1 MLAEHVGG
9 KQHHFLFYFI
19 YDTIKY
25 GNKKRGRMCLPLP
38 AQKNFR
44 LSPASLSVCV
54 VFNRLA
60 RRRELTGERKAS
72 RTFLIS
78 AVFLT
83 RKKGTKNRNEKAE
96 AERKVLQCGLS
107 YDGAF
112 SFAKKVLWR
121 YHSMVMVYKS
131 NSIVIHTIVPN
142 DY

>member
-1 MLAEHVGG
+1 MSPPPCAKKLPSLARIIIRLRRFQSAGETERAHGG
-9 KQHHFLFYFI
+9 KKSQQNIFNLCCVP
-19 YDTIKY
+19 DE
-25 GNKKRGRMCLPLP
+25 KKR
-38 AQKNFR
+38 
-44 LSPASLSVCV
+44 
-54 VFNRLA
+54 
-60 RRRELTGERKAS
+60 
-72 RTFLIS
+72 
-78 AVFLT
+78 
-83 RKKGTKNRNEKAE
+83 TKNRNEKAE